1 MLQGEAL
8 RRRGQRSSPLQVCF
22 DFATSLFGL
31 GSARVSRVG
40 DRVLAIADFSIKDY
54 FGETPKPTR
63 ETHALPGTGKDA
75 QSLSNDL

>member
-8 RRRGQRSSPLQVCF
+8 RRRGERSSPLQACF

-40 DRVLAIADFSIKDY
+40 DRVLAIADFSPDC
-54 FGETPKPTR
+54 FG
-63 ETHALPGTGKDA
+63 ETHALSGTGKDA
-75 QSLSNDL
+75 QSLNNEL